1 MPRVR
6 ALTEAA
12 RRAEETERANATRV
26 EFVRTEIRCSAL
38 RAGYRNM
45 KEVAEAMGVNYT
57 TLAAWVRKGDMTL
70 QQFAALA
77 AFLRLDAATVAE
89 CCGVKS

>member
-12 RRAEETERANATRV
+12 RRAEEKERKNAARLD
-26 EFVRTEIRCSAL
+26 FVRTELRCSAM

-45 KEVAEAMGVNYT
+45 KEVAEAMGVNYA

-77 AFLRLDAATVAE
+77 EFLRLDAATAAA
-89 CCGVKS
+89 CCGVRS